1 MAHRYDT
8 DNIMQPSLR
17 EDYLEAIQLFSEKN
31 ARFPCYEELAAALST
46 SVSRVRADTA
56 ELIAGGDVIVAND
69 TVISLTVQGK
79 QTGTSVMKK
88 HETLQCFLSEILGM
102 DSSSASH
109 EACTLEHSVSDE
121 TIDRLGK
128 LIVTRDHHRN
138 HGKKKHPGPAGD
150 RICRVE
156 TDEFCHSPSISDFSE
171 GEEVIIQCIHGRAC
185 AQRLLDLGLV
195 PGERATIR
203 RKLSNGALVVQVKG
217 CDVAVSP
224 EIASAI
230 GVVRSP

>member
-1 MAHRYDT
+1 
-8 DNIMQPSLR
+8 MQPSQR
-17 EDYLEAIQLFSEKN
+17 EDYLEAVQFFSEKN
-31 ARFPCYEELAAALST
+31 AHYPRYEELAAALST
-46 SVSRVRADTA
+46 PVDKVRLDMEELGSKGDIIITADGTITLT
-56 ELIAGGDVIVAND
+56 EL
-69 TVISLTVQGK
+69 GK
-79 QTGTSVMKK
+79 QMGTCVMKK

-102 DSSSASH
+102 DSLSASD
-109 EACTLEHSVSDE
+109 EACTLEHAVSDE

-128 LIVTRDHHRN
+128 LIVTHDHLLHN
-138 HGKKKHPGPAGD
+138 GKEDYRKTEDENA
-150 RICRVE
+150 CRVK
-156 TDEFCHSPSISDFSE
+156 TYDFCNPPSISDFSE
-171 GEEVIIQCIHGRAC
+171 GEVVTIQCIHGRAC

-230 GVVRSP
+230 GVERLP

>member
-1 MAHRYDT
+1 
-8 DNIMQPSLR
+8 MQLSLR
-17 EDYLEAIQLFSEKN
+17 EDYLEAIQIFLEKN
-31 ARFPCYEELAAALST
+31 ARNPRHEDLAAALSKPVT
-46 SVSRVRADTA
+46 VVRSDMADMA
-56 ELIAGGDVIVAND
+56 SGGDVIIAAD
-69 TVISLTVQGK
+69 GLIALTEQGRK
-79 QTGTSVMKK
+79 TGASVMKK

-102 DSSSASH
+102 DSTSASD
-109 EACTLEHSVSDE
+109 EACTLEHTVSDE

-128 LIVTRDHHRN
+128 LIVTHDHHR
-138 HGKKKHPGPAGD
+138 HLKMGKHRKHACD
-150 RICRVE
+150 KTCRME
-156 TDEFCHSPSISDFSE
+156 SNDFCQSPSISEFSE
-171 GEEVIIQCIHGRAC
+171 GEVVIIQCIHGRAC

-230 GVVRSP
+230 GVERLP

>member
-1 MAHRYDT
+1 
-8 DNIMQPSLR
+8 MQPSMR
-17 EDYLEAIQLFSEKN
+17 EDYLEAIQIFSEKN
-31 ARFPCYEELAAALST
+31 TRFPLPEELAAALFKP
-46 SVSRVRADTA
+46 VPVVRSDMA
-56 ELIAGGDVIVAND
+56 ELVSSGDVIFID
-69 TVISLTVQGK
+69 GGTITPTGQGT

-102 DSSSASH
+102 DKSSASD
-109 EACTLEHSVSDE
+109 EACTLEHAVSDE

-128 LIVTRDHHRN
+128 LMVTREHHRH
-138 HGKKKHPGPAGD
+138 HGKGKHRKQAAD
-150 RICRVE
+150 RICGME
-156 TDEFCHSPSISDFSE
+156 MNEDCPSPSISAFSE

-195 PGERATIR
+195 PGERATIK

-230 GVVRSP
+230 GVERSK

>member
-1 MAHRYDT
+1 
-8 DNIMQPSLR
+8 MQPSMR

-31 ARFPCYEELAAALST
+31 ARFPQYEELANILDKPLQEIRPDMDELF
-46 SVSRVRADTA
+46 VS
-56 ELIAGGDVIVAND
+56 GDV
-69 TVISLTVQGK
+69 VISPEGMITLTGKGK
-79 QTGTSVMKK
+79 QTGTCVMKK

-102 DSSSASH
+102 DSSSASD
-109 EACTLEHSVSDE
+109 EACTLEHTVSDE

-128 LIVTRDHHRN
+128 LIVTRDHHGH
-138 HGKKKHPGPAGD
+138 HGKQRHRKPAGD
-150 RICRVE
+150 RPCR
-156 TDEFCHSPSISDFSE
+156 TQSDEFCQSPSISDFSE
-171 GEEVIIQCIHGRAC
+171 GEEVVIQCIHGRAC

-230 GVVRSP
+230 GVERLP

>member
-1 MAHRYDT
+1 MH
-8 DNIMQPSLR
+8 PSLR
-17 EDYLEAIQLFSEKN
+17 EDYLEAVQIFSEKN
-31 ARFPCYEELAAALST
+31 TRFPLTEELAAALLKPVPVVRSEMVEL
-46 SVSRVRADTA
+46 VSS
-56 ELIAGGDVIVAND
+56 GDV
-69 TVISLTVQGK
+69 TVSPKGVITLTVQGK

-102 DSSSASH
+102 DKSSASD
-109 EACTLEHSVSDE
+109 EACTLEHAVSDE

-128 LIVTRDHHRN
+128 LMVTRERHSH
-138 HGKKKHPGPAGD
+138 HGKRKHNKSDD
-150 RICRVE
+150 RTCRVE
-156 TDEFCHSPSISDFSE
+156 TGEFCQSHSISEFSE
-171 GEEVIIQCIHGRAC
+171 GDEVIIQCIHGRAC

-195 PGERATIR
+195 PGERATIK

-230 GVVRSP
+230 GVERSP

>member
-1 MAHRYDT
+1 
-8 DNIMQPSLR
+8 MQPSLR
-17 EDYLEAIQLFSEKN
+17 EDYLEAVQLFSEKN
-31 ARFPCYEELAAALST
+31 TRFPSYEELAAVLLKPVPAVHS
-46 SVSRVRADTA
+46 DMA
-56 ELIAGGDVIVAND
+56 ELVSGGDVIVSPKG
-69 TVISLTVQGK
+69 VIALTVQGK

-102 DSSSASH
+102 DKTSASD
-109 EACTLEHSVSDE
+109 EACTLEHAVSDE

-128 LIVTRDHHRN
+128 LIVTHDHHRH
-138 HGKKKHPGPAGD
+138 HGKGKHKKAAGD
-150 RICRVE
+150 RIYRVE
-156 TDEFCHSPSISDFSE
+156 TGEFCQSPSISDYSE

-195 PGERATIR
+195 PGERATIK

-230 GVVRSP
+230 GVERLP

>member
-1 MAHRYDT
+1 
-8 DNIMQPSLR
+8 MQPSLR

-31 ARFPCYEELAAALST
+31 AKSPQCEELAKILDKPIQKIRPDMDELA
-46 SVSRVRADTA
+46 VS
-56 ELIAGGDVIVAND
+56 GDVVVSPEGMI
-69 TVISLTVQGK
+69 TLTGKGK

-102 DSSSASH
+102 DSSLASD
-109 EACTLEHSVSDE
+109 EACTLEHAVSDE

-128 LIVTRDHHRN
+128 LMVTRDHHGH
-138 HGKKKHPGPAGD
+138 HGKGKHRKPAGD
-150 RICRVE
+150 QACRMQ
-156 TDEFCHSPSISDFSE
+156 TDEFCQSPSISDFSE
-171 GEEVIIQCIHGRAC
+171 GEEVVIQCIHGRAC

-195 PGERATIR
+195 PGERAIIK

-230 GVVRSP
+230 GVERSP